1 MNGQSLARL
10 AVMAIVCGLLTM
22 CANERAYS
30 QPLEEVT
37 FSYGTI
43 SARRVYIK
51 ISLDASPARFL
62 ADPIQTLRQNRLAVP
77 QSAET
82 PWRELAA
89 ALRRLTD
96 AQPRRRSVGTEAL
109 VYEVELRNFQGGIR
123 VALGDVISGSPSAR
137 MSLDRFLNDPV
148 RTLRAQ
154 GVQVPAGDE
163 RAWKQLADALRALQ
177 FAYAN
182 PRARLGRGSSDN
194 SDSTARL
201 RTPERD
207 ADRNPR
213 TGDGRYPRPDQ
224 RPDQR
229 PDPRPAAGQGD
240 DPARDENPGRMPRM
254 PNVPSPRTP
263 PAQGLATGRQPTLD
277 KEALEQSL
285 HAAIA
290 PNVMGYTFLLIK
302 DGRFVTEG
310 SGGLARNAADGE
322 MKMTTRTPQNLGSLF
337 KFITGVTVLHMLDRA
352 PAGSAGG
359 NNSFETRLDA
369 PVTLLYPQLW
379 NSAIKWPKVRSI
391 TFRHLLQHRTGF
403 RGCDTPLGCF
413 GKRYNDRLFDVRDYE
428 NINFQL
434 LGFLIPLYTN
444 PELIP
449 ALNAVTKTVSEEEG
463 DKHIQLVLSD
473 RMDRF
478 INQKMFSLA
487 PGKISASCDAENE
500 YRATGAYGY
509 ISKSDKGKGIITSRK
524 AGGKPCVGSG
534 GYWMS
539 IRDFGAFAAAA
550 LHSDRMLSQQAR
562 WEMYRT
568 GMPADDR
575 LVWSSSGADSWIADK
590 FKMSNII
597 QSNGSQPYDGGQGF
611 VTVILRLPLNY
622 ELMVFVN
629 SKGMDSNA
637 LTVAGLK
644 AFRAGMEANFQ

>member
-1 MNGQSLARL
+1 MNRQSLARQT
-10 AVMAIVCGLLTM
+10 VMIVVCGLITVF
-22 CANERAYS
+22 ANGIAYS
-30 QPLEEVT
+30 QSRALPLEEVS
-37 FSYGTI
+37 FSYGRI
-43 SARRVYIK
+43 SARTVHIR
-51 ISLDASPARFL
+51 ISLDSSATRFL
-62 ADPIQTLRQNRLAVP
+62 ADPIQTLRQNRRAVP
-77 QSAET
+77 QSAEE
-82 PWRELAA
+82 PWREFAD
-89 ALRRLTD
+89 ALRRLTNPQLGRSN
-96 AQPRRRSVGTEAL
+96 AGPRRSGGGESLT
-109 VYEVELRNFQGGIR
+109 YQIELRGFQGGIR
-123 VALGDVISGSPSAR
+123 IALGDVNSGSPSAR
-137 MSLDRFLNDPV
+137 MSLDRLLNDPV

-163 RAWKQLADALRALQ
+163 RDWKQLADALRALQ
-177 FAYAN
+177 LAYA
-182 PRARLGRGSSDN
+182 
-194 SDSTARL
+194 
-201 RTPERD
+201 
-207 ADRNPR
+207 
-213 TGDGRYPRPDQ
+213 RPGNVRDQ
-224 RPDQR
+224 RPTPGR
-229 PDPRPAAGQGD
+229 GVDPYRG
-240 DPARDENPGRMPRM
+240 ENPGRMPRM

-263 PAQGLATGRQPTLD
+263 PTQELATGRQPTLD

-302 DGRFVTEG
+302 DGRVVTEG
-310 SGGLARNAADGE
+310 AGGLARNAVDGE

-337 KFITGVTVLHMLDRA
+337 KFITGVTVLHMLDRP

-359 NNSFETRLDA
+359 NNSFETRLEA

-379 NSAIKWPKVRSI
+379 NSAIKWPTIRTI

-403 RGCDTPLGCF
+403 RACDTPLGCF
-413 GKRYNDRLFDVRDYE
+413 GKRYNNSLLGVRDYE

-487 PGKISASCDAENE
+487 PGRISASCDAENE
-500 YRATGAYGY
+500 YKATGAYGY

-539 IRDFGAFAAAA
+539 IRDFGAFAATA
-550 LHSDRMLSQQAR
+550 LHSDRMLSQKAR
-562 WEMYRT
+562 LEMYRT

-575 LVWSSSGADSWIADK
+575 LVWSSSGSDPWIADK
-590 FKMSNII
+590 FKMSAII

>member
-1 MNGQSLARL
+1 M
-10 AVMAIVCGLLTM
+10 
-22 CANERAYS
+22 
-30 QPLEEVT
+30 
-37 FSYGTI
+37 
-43 SARRVYIK
+43 
-51 ISLDASPARFL
+51 
-62 ADPIQTLRQNRLAVP
+62 
-77 QSAET
+77 
-82 PWRELAA
+82 
-89 ALRRLTD
+89 
-96 AQPRRRSVGTEAL
+96 
-109 VYEVELRNFQGGIR
+109 
-123 VALGDVISGSPSAR
+123 
-137 MSLDRFLNDPV
+137 
-148 RTLRAQ
+148 
-154 GVQVPAGDE
+154 
-163 RAWKQLADALRALQ
+163 
-177 FAYAN
+177 
-182 PRARLGRGSSDN
+182 
-194 SDSTARL
+194 
-201 RTPERD
+201 
-207 ADRNPR
+207 
-213 TGDGRYPRPDQ
+213 PRP
-224 RPDQR
+224 
-229 PDPRPAAGQGD
+229 
-240 DPARDENPGRMPRM
+240 N
-254 PNVPSPRTP
+254 TP
-263 PAQGLATGRQPTLD
+263 PTQELATGRQPTLD

-337 KFITGVTVLHMLDRA
+337 KFITGVTVLHVLDRP

-359 NNSFETRLDA
+359 NNSFETRLGA

-403 RGCDTPLGCF
+403 RACDTPLGCF

-449 ALNAVTKTVSEEEG
+449 ALNAVTKTVSEDEG

-500 YRATGAYGY
+500 YKATGAYGY

-539 IRDFGAFAAAA
+539 IRDFGAFVAAA

-562 WEMYRT
+562 LEMYRT
-568 GMPADDR
+568 GMPDDDR
-575 LVWSSSGADSWIADK
+575 LVWSSSGVDSWIADK
-590 FKMSNII
+590 FKMSTII

-611 VTVILRLPLNY
+611 STVLLRLPLNY

-629 SKGMDSNA
+629 SKGMDTNA